1 MSRKGLNNLKS
12 MTGYGTGRAA
22 GRGFTVEAE
31 VQTYNHRFLDIKV
44 KLPPEYLPQEKLITK
59 MVTSRLVR
67 GRINVFIRFSREK
80 GRYLVGIDEL
90 LARKYWAAIVRLKK
104 AIKSDAEVGPE
115 VLLGLPGVVQSASS
129 LPSSSAFQRS
139 VRKALDFALDEVIAM
154 REREGVR
161 LRSDL
166 LRRVKSLRKSLD
178 RIKARLGKKTGRKKP
193 VKTKPS
199 APGLRE
205 QAAKPGQPAPETA
218 PAANIEE
225 ELTRLA
231 SHIEQMDDFLKQAA
245 PAGKTLE
252 FICREILRET
262 TTLGDKA
269 SDVLI
274 SREVILMKSEI
285 ESLREQIRNVE

>member
-1 MSRKGLNNLKS
+1 MSRRGVNNLKS

-44 KLPPEYLPQEKLITK
+44 KLPPEYLPQEKSIAK
-59 MVTSRLVR
+59 KVTSRLAR
-67 GRINVFIRFSREK
+67 GRVNVFVRFSREK
-80 GRYLVGIDEL
+80 GRYSVGIDEL
-90 LARKYWAAIVRLKK
+90 LAKKYWAAIGRLKK
-104 AIKSDAEVGPE
+104 AIKTDAEIGPE
-115 VLLGLPGVVQSASS
+115 VLLGLPGVVQAASG
-129 LPSSSAFQRS
+129 LPSSGAFQRS
-139 VRKALDFALDEVIAM
+139 VGKALDLALDEVVAM
-154 REREGVR
+154 REREGGR
-161 LRSDL
+161 LHSDL
-166 LRRVKSLRKSLD
+166 VRRVKSLRKSVRL
-178 RIKARLGKKTGRKKP
+178 IKARLGKRTGRKKP
-193 VKTKPS
+193 VKSKPPAS
-199 APGLRE
+199 GRRGK
-205 QAAKPGQPAPETA
+205 AAKTDQPAPETA
-218 PAANIEE
+218 SAANIEE

-231 SHIEQMDDFLKQAA
+231 SHIEQMEGFLKQAA

-252 FICREILRET
+252 FICREVLRET